1 VILASG
7 DNPIM
12 HVSDIAWEGF
22 NVEVFG
28 MTVTLMS
35 RSIAAMILVAVILM
49 AVIIPAA
56 RKPRQSRKGMQNLLE
71 AIVVFVRDFIGRPAL
86 HDKTA
91 TFLPYLVTL
100 FLFVLGMNLFGML
113 PLSEISGWVGSVV
126 PWMEGK
132 PFGGTATSVPMV
144 CAGLASLTLLTIIG
158 CGLWRAAEHKHKK
171 DHWPMWKALP
181 ASPLLWLVSLSPE
194 IPGPVGKILLGPLA
208 LLEPVGAIAKCFALM
223 IRLTANMMAGHVLLA
238 VLMMFALNAVS
249 SAIDVRPLY
258 LGVSAMCV
266 LGSVG
271 VTILD
276 LLVAGLQA
284 YIFTFLT
291 AMFLGLY
298 VEPSH

>member
-1 VILASG
+1 VTLASG
-7 DNPIM
+7 DNPMM
-12 HVSDIAWEGF
+12 HVSDVAWEGCS
-22 NVEVFG
+22 VELFG
-28 MTVTLMS
+28 VTVTLMS
-35 RSIAAMILVAVILM
+35 RSIAAMILVAIVLM

-56 RKPRQSRKGMQNLLE
+56 RKRRQSPKGMQNFLE

-86 HDKTA
+86 HDKTG

-113 PLSEISGWVGSVV
+113 PLAPIFAWLGTVV
-126 PWMEGK
+126 PWLHGR
-132 PFGGTATSVPMV
+132 PVGGTATSVPMV

-158 CGLWRAAEHKHKK
+158 CGLWRAAEHKHRK
-171 DHWPMWKALP
+171 DNWPMWKTLP
-181 ASPLLWLVSLSPE
+181 ASPMLWLVSLSPE
-194 IPGPVGKILLGPLA
+194 IPGPVGKVLLGPLA
-208 LLEPVGAIAKCFALM
+208 LLELVGAIAKCFALM
-223 IRLTANMMAGHVLLA
+223 VRLAANMIAGHVLLA
-238 VLMMFALNAVS
+238 VLMMFALDAVS
-249 SAIDVRPLY
+249 SAIQVRMLY
-258 LGVSAMCV
+258 FGVSAMCV

-276 LLVAGLQA
+276 LLVSALQA